1 MENTFFA
8 TLFRMKYISRW
19 GLMRCNFGENLSEHS
34 LEVAFLAHAL
44 ALIGNQVFG
53 KAYDCGAVCVK
64 AMYHDAPEILTG
76 DLPTPV
82 KYYNAETKKAM
93 TSWKKRPRRALP
105 KPAGRAARRLCRHF
119 PLYRG

>member
-19 GLMRCNFGENLSEHS
+19 GLMRCNFPENLAEHS

-44 ALIGNQVFG
+44 ALIGNRVFG
-53 KAYDCGAVCVK
+53 KSYDCGAVCVK

-82 KYYNAETKKAM
+82 KYYSPETKKAYD
-93 TSWKKRPRRALP
+93 TVENA
-105 KPAGRAARRLCRHF
+105 H
-119 PLYRG
+119 Y

>member
-53 KAYDCGAVCVK
+53 LSLI
-64 AMYHDAPEILTG
+64 HI
-76 DLPTPV
+76 
-82 KYYNAETKKAM
+82 
-93 TSWKKRPRRALP
+93 
-105 KPAGRAARRLCRHF
+105 
-119 PLYRG
+119 